1 VNAATL
7 FVADLHLDPE
17 ARPETVA
24 LFLRFLAGH
33 ARGAAHLY
41 ILGDLFEVWIGD
53 DDDAPGHGPILD
65 GLRDLVASGVPAG
78 FMTGNR
84 DFLAGTRFTE
94 RSGCGLLADPTV
106 IELGGVRTLLTH
118 GDRLCIDDAGHMR
131 FREMVDSSD
140 FRDDFLARP
149 LDERRATARSMRRE
163 SEAYKRV
170 AAPEIMDVNDSAVQ
184 EALEAHEAALMIH
197 GHTHRPALHGDPL
210 QRAVLGDWHPDDAR
224 LLRCT
229 PQGRME
235 LLRLH
240 ADLDLEVLASAPLPG
255 PAARD

>member
-1 VNAATL
+1 MNAATL

-140 FRDDFLARP
+140 FRDWIADAEFSQNTPESYAWAKQNHASVREKQAEYWEVWQQKSAADLA
-149 LDERRATARSMRRE
+149 ERTM
-163 SEAYKRV
+163 
-170 AAPEIMDVNDSAVQ
+170 N
-184 EALEAHEAALMIH
+184 
-197 GHTHRPALHGDPL
+197 
-210 QRAVLGDWHPDDAR
+210 PDD
-224 LLRCT
+224 
-229 PQGRME
+229 GI
-235 LLRLH
+235 
-240 ADLDLEVLASAPLPG
+240 
-255 PAARD
+255 